1 MTHKQHRRVVL
12 GGTTVDLTRHE
23 EAVRTIAD
31 RAAAAGPAPLGVLSV
46 NIDHVNHF
54 GHGGRWEHVLERRA
68 EPLPALPAAEP
79 PTLVLVPATD
89 GAAEGATAWAA
100 APADASA
107 DAPRPAVEWL
117 SLIDGSP
124 IAGQAKRLTG
134 VSWPRLAGS
143 DLIGPLLDRAAAD
156 GVRVGVLGGSEAA
169 QERLRARLA
178 EERPGLVL
186 AGLWSP
192 SREQLADP
200 AANSRLA
207 DAIRAARVD
216 LLVVGLGKPRQ
227 ELWIDEHGP
236 RTGAHVLLA
245 FGAAVDFL
253 GGSVRRAPQW
263 VADRGAEWLWRLALE
278 PRRLARRYLVEGPL
292 AYGRLRLHSSA
303 TPRRGPTVHGPH
315 RLPPLPVPAGPGGLP
330 APAGPGRFAAPGE
343 RADVAALVVS
353 YRSAATL
360 DRLLASLRG
369 EAATGVRLRVVV
381 VDNASDDGSLA
392 LAAAHSDVVAV
403 DAGGNVG
410 YAAAVNIARRHAG
423 DTGALL
429 VLNPDLVVLPGAI
442 ARLLERMDSSSA
454 GIVVPLLR
462 DAGGAPARSLRREPT
477 RLRALGDA
485 LLGDRMLDR
494 PAFSSETDSD
504 PESYRHAHAIEWA
517 TGAALLIDALVAARL
532 GDWDERFFLYSEE
545 TDYFRRARE
554 LGAESWFEPA
564 AQVVHDG
571 GGSGSSSA
579 LAALLALNRV
589 RYVEKFH
596 GALYSATFRLVVLAA
611 EAARSLLPGAGGRAH
626 RRAVLAPP
634 SAPAP
639 PRCPSARPPDRPPPL
654 HPHGSVVVPAH
665 DEEAVI
671 ARTLAPLASAAASGA
686 LELIVVCNAC
696 DDRTAAIARS
706 FAGVT
711 VVEIGEAS
719 KTAAL
724 NAGDAVATTWPR
736 LYLDADVGVTADAVW
751 SVFDAVTRGG
761 LLAARPTAVYDATGA
776 DALVRAYYRAR
787 SRTPSLHTA
796 LWGAGGYA
804 VSGSGHDRIGV
815 FPALIADDEF
825 VDGRFSAA
833 ERAVVAT
840 APAVVRVPRSTSSL
854 LGVLRRTHRGS
865 AQLAATTPG
874 GERRST
880 RTAVEV
886 LRAAQGP
893 LELADAAVYLAFALA
908 SRLPD
913 GRSTG
918 WTRDDTAR
926 RPVVAPAARD

>member
-1 MTHKQHRRVVL
+1 MTLATHRRVVL
-12 GGTTVDLTRHE
+12 GGSPVDLARHE

-31 RAAAAGPAPLGVLSV
+31 RAAALDDAPLGVLSV
-46 NIDHVNHF
+46 NVDHVNHF
-54 GHGGRWEHVLERRA
+54 GHGGRWQHVLERRA
-68 EPLPALPAAEP
+68 LPVAEA
-79 PTLVLVPATD
+79 PTLVLVPV
-89 GAAEGATAWAA
+89 AEGETEWT
-100 APADASA
+100 
-107 DAPRPAVEWL
+107 DAPLDVPARPVEWL

-124 IAGQAKRLTG
+124 IAKQAERLTG

-143 DLIGPLLDRAAAD
+143 DLIGPLLDRAATD

-169 QERLRARLA
+169 QSRLQTRLA
-178 EERPGLVL
+178 EERPDLVL

-192 SREQLADP
+192 SRTELADP
-200 AANSRLA
+200 VANAALVDS
-207 DAIRAARVD
+207 IRSAQVD
-216 LLVVGLGKPRQ
+216 LLIVGLGKPRQ

-263 VADRGAEWLWRLALE
+263 VADRGVEWLWRLALE

-292 AYGRLRLHSSA
+292 AYASLRRHSST
-303 TPRRGPTVHGPH
+303 TPQRGPVLGRAAQPAA
-315 RLPPLPVPAGPGGLP
+315 PSPVLPVVLPGGS
-330 APAGPGRFAAPGE
+330 ARFVGAGE

-353 YRSAATL
+353 YRSAATME
-360 DRLLASLRG
+360 RLLTSLRA
-369 EAATGVRLRVVV
+369 EAATGVRIRVVV

-403 DAGGNVG
+403 DAGANVG
-410 YAAAVNIARRHAG
+410 YAAAINIARRHAG
-423 DTGALL
+423 DAGALL
-429 VLNPDLVVLPGAI
+429 VLNPDLVVLPGAVST
-442 ARLLERMDSSSA
+442 LLVRMDSSSA
-454 GIVVPLLR
+454 GIVVPLLL
-462 DAGGAPARSLRREPT
+462 DAAGAPSRSLRREPT

-485 LLGDRMLDR
+485 LLGDKVLDR

-504 PESYRHAHAIEWA
+504 PESYRHAHRIDWA
-517 TGAALLIDALVAARL
+517 TGAAMLIDALVAARL

-545 TDYFRRARE
+545 TDYFRRARD
-554 LGAESWFEPA
+554 LGAEAWFEPA

-589 RYVEKFH
+589 RYVQKFH
-596 GALYSATFRLVVLAA
+596 GALYSSTFRLVVLAA
-611 EAARSLLPGAGGRAH
+611 ESARSLLPGARGREH
-626 RRAVLAPP
+626 RHAALALAVGARLASLP
-634 SAPAP
+634 SGAL
-639 PRCPSARPPDRPPPL
+639 ARPLAAP
-654 HPHGSVVVPAH
+654 HPRGSVVVPAH
-665 DEEAVI
+665 DEESVI
-671 ARTLAPLASAAASGA
+671 ARTLAPLAAAAASGA
-686 LELIVVCNAC
+686 LEVIVVCNAC
-696 DDRTAAIARS
+696 SDRTAEIARS

-711 VVEIGEAS
+711 VVEIAEAS

-724 NAGDAVATTWPR
+724 NAGDAAAATWPR

-751 SVFDAVTRGG
+751 TVFDAVTRGG

-776 DALVRAYYRAR
+776 DPLVRAYYRAR

-840 APAVVRVPRSTSSL
+840 APAVVQVPRSAASL
-854 LGVLRRTHRGS
+854 LGVLRRTQRGS
-865 AQLAATTPG
+865 AQLAAATPD

-880 RTAVEV
+880 RTAVQV

-893 LELADAAVYLAFALA
+893 LELADAAVYLCFALA
-908 SRLPD
+908 SRLPRR
-913 GRSTG
+913 GSAA
-918 WTRDDTAR
+918 WTRDETT
-926 RPVVAPAARD
+926 RPAVAPRSGV

>member
-1 MTHKQHRRVVL
+1 MTLDTHRRVVL
-12 GGTTVDLTRHE
+12 GGSPVDLARHE

-31 RAAAAGPAPLGVLSV
+31 RAAAAHDAPLGVLSV
-46 NIDHVNHF
+46 NVDHVNHF
-54 GHGGRWEHVLERRA
+54 GHGGRWQHVLERRA
-68 EPLPALPAAEP
+68 LPVAEA
-79 PTLVLVPATD
+79 PTLVLVPV
-89 GAAEGATAWAA
+89 AEGETEWTA
-100 APADASA
+100 APADAPA
-107 DAPRPAVEWL
+107 RPVEWL

-124 IAGQAKRLTG
+124 IAKQAERLTG
-134 VSWPRLAGS
+134 ESWPRLAGS
-143 DLIGPLLDRAAAD
+143 DLIGPLLDRAATD
-156 GVRVGVLGGSEAA
+156 GVRVGVLGGSAAA
-169 QERLRARLA
+169 QSRLRARLA
-178 EERPGLVL
+178 EERPDLVM

-192 SREQLADP
+192 SREELADP
-200 AANSRLA
+200 AANAALVES
-207 DAIRAARVD
+207 IRGARVD
-216 LLVVGLGKPRQ
+216 LLIVGLGKPRQ

-263 VADRGAEWLWRLALE
+263 VADRGVEWLWRLALE

-292 AYGRLRLHSSA
+292 AYGRLRLHSSTA
-303 TPRRGPTVHGPH
+303 PQRGPGLRSTPHLTV
-315 RLPPLPVPAGPGGLP
+315 LPTIEPGARGGFAGPG
-330 APAGPGRFAAPGE
+330 E
-343 RADVAALVVS
+343 HADVAALVVS

-360 DRLLASLRG
+360 ERLLTSLRA
-369 EAATGVRLRVVV
+369 EAAAGVRLRVVV

-392 LAAAHSDVVAV
+392 LAAAHPDVVAV
-403 DAGGNVG
+403 DAGANVG

-423 DTGALL
+423 DAGALL
-429 VLNPDLVVLPGAI
+429 VLNPDLVVLPGAVS
-442 ARLLERMDSSSA
+442 ALLERRDSSSA

-462 DAGGAPARSLRREPT
+462 DAEGAPSRSLRREPT

-504 PESYRHAHAIEWA
+504 PESYRHAHRIDWA
-517 TGAALLIDALVAARL
+517 TGAAMLIDALVAARL

-554 LGAESWFEPA
+554 LGVEVWFEPA

-579 LAALLALNRV
+579 LAALLAVNRV
-589 RYVEKFH
+589 RYVQKFH
-596 GALYSATFRLVVLAA
+596 GTLYSSTFRLVVLAA
-611 EAARSLLPGAGGRAH
+611 ESARSLLPGDRGRAH
-626 RRAVLAPP
+626 RHAALALAVGARLASLP
-634 SAPAP
+634 SGAPARP
-639 PRCPSARPPDRPPPL
+639 LTPTHPS
-654 HPHGSVVVPAH
+654 GSVVVPAH
-665 DEEAVI
+665 DEESVI
-671 ARTLAPLASAAASGA
+671 ARTLAPLAAAAASGA
-686 LELIVVCNAC
+686 LEVIVVCNAC
-696 DDRTAAIARS
+696 SDRTAEIARS

-711 VVEIGEAS
+711 VVEIAEAS

-724 NAGDAVATTWPR
+724 NAGDAAAATWPR

-751 SVFDAVTRGG
+751 NVFDAVTRGG

-776 DALVRAYYRAR
+776 DPLVRAYYRAR

-804 VSGSGHDRIGV
+804 VSGSGHDRIGT

-825 VDGRFSAA
+825 VDGRFSVT

-840 APAVVRVPRSTSSL
+840 APAVVQVPRSAASL
-854 LGVLRRTHRGS
+854 LGVLRRTQRGS
-865 AQLAATTPG
+865 AQLAASTPD
-874 GERRST
+874 GERRSS
-880 RTAVEV
+880 RTAVQV

-893 LELADAAVYLAFALA
+893 LELADAAVYLCFALA
-908 SRLPD
+908 SRLP
-913 GRSTG
+913 RSG
-918 WTRDDTAR
+918 SAAWTRDETTR
-926 RPVVAPAARD
+926 RPASAPRSGV